1 MATTI
6 SIESPVGIA
15 MILLVLTLLGLTL
28 TVYKL
33 LGTAKAEPVTPVC
46 VSPTNSTTHHPLID
60 LQDPFT
66 DDLPPLGH
74 RPFKASELIP
84 RREQEIMKQQIDALE
99 RRRQAAFTQIGK
111 LYARRLQIDKALDK
125 LVHDL
130 SREFAPDDME
140 PVLGM
145 KKKIRDLSREMEQC
159 YGMVDDLCHQMHQMM
174 VQRLNLRRKIDRL
187 DLQMESARLAEI
199 MYPHII
205 PAEALGDRDREIK
218 KRE

>member
-6 SIESPVGIA
+6 SIESPVGIE
-15 MILLVLTLLGLTL
+15 MILSVLALLGLAL

-33 LGTAKAEPVTPVC
+33 LQTGKAEPVTPVC
-46 VSPTNSTTHHPLID
+46 
-60 LQDPFT
+60 DPFI

-74 RPFKASELIP
+74 RAFKASELIP
-84 RREQEIMKQQIDALE
+84 RREQENMKQQIDALE
-99 RRRQAAFTQIGK
+99 RNRQAAFAQIGK
-111 LYARRLQIDKALDK
+111 VYARSLQIDKALDK
-125 LVHDL
+125 LVYDL
-130 SREFAPDDME
+130 SKEFAPDNME

-145 KKKIRDLSREMEQC
+145 KKKIRALSREMEQC
-159 YGMVDDLCHQMHQMM
+159 YGIVDDLCHQMHQMM

-205 PAEALGDRDREIK
+205 PAEALGDQEREIK
-218 KRE
+218 KRR